1 MTQLLLN
8 SEVQSA
14 ILRNGTRILKLGALA
29 ALTMLSGNVYRT
41 AGSSFI
47 QSAYEDYQ
55 IVRSVFQDGLS

>member
-1 MTQLLLN
+1 MTKLLLN